1 MPNAEPNLD
10 LRAAWQRQDAAIE
23 RDAEL
28 FWLANKAIPPGSDA
42 GTRLSE
48 LCAAAYIGDEL
59 VGISTTPIR
68 TIGFL
73 RTKLAMLRVLV
84 APGARVQNVARRL
97 GVFSRDLLEAW
108 SKENPQEGVM
118 GLGAVIQ
125 SPLLVKNVTEAVYPE
140 TRLAFVGYTQEG
152 FQMRVFWFAHAT
164 VSTYWP
170 GDDVAARAEENG
182 QPKL

>member
-1 MPNAEPNLD
+1 MPESELNFD
-10 LRAAWQRQDAAIE
+10 IRAAWRRKDPAIE

-28 FWLANKAIPPGSDA
+28 FWLANNALPPGTDVGA
-42 GTRLSE
+42 RLSE
-48 LCAAAYIGDEL
+48 LCAAAYVRDKL

-68 TIGFL
+68 EINFL

-84 APGARVQNVARRL
+84 STDVRVQNVARRL

-108 SKENPQEGVM
+108 SKENPNEGVM

-140 TRLAFVGYTQEG
+140 TKLAFIGYTQEG

-170 GDDVAARAEENG
+170 GDNSESSAKGV
-182 QPKL
+182 